1 VGARDLRRYEI
12 HYVKGRQKKVVLI
25 RRETM
30 TEMTAWLIASL
41 YEGAFLIELTA
52 LKSLDQAKEVASRR
66 TIKKVRWNI
75 APKSVEKD
83 RNFGGLD
90 YLP

>member
-1 VGARDLRRYEI
+1 
-12 HYVKGRQKKVVLI
+12 
-25 RRETM
+25 M
-30 TEMTAWLIASL
+30 TELTAWLIASL
-41 YEGAFLIELTA
+41 YEGAFLVELTA
-52 LKSLDQAKEVASRR
+52 LENLDQAKEVASRR